1 VTGTCA
7 MTRPDGC
14 HDDASDQAIRH
25 ALKKL
30 SQRCEFVANRRPC
43 YTRARI
49 AGKKNSHEWSD
60 RAMVDWANSGTTVK
74 KSASKPGELLALK
87 WHGQAWSWHGR

>member
-1 VTGTCA
+1 
-7 MTRPDGC
+7 MTRPRGC
-14 HDDASDQAIRH
+14 HHAANHQAINQ

-60 RAMVDWANSGTTVK
+60 RAMVDWVGSGTTHEK
-74 KSASKPGELLALK
+74 NSLK
-87 WHGQAWSWHGR
+87 TR